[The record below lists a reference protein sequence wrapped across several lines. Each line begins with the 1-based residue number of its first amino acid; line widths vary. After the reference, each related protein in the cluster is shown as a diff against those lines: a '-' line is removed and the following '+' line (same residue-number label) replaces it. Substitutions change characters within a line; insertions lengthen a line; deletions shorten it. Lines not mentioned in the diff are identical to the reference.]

1 MQIGDWE
8 RIGNPVS
15 PPTGSGLF
23 AVAYMNEATK
33 EVVVAFR
40 GTDGQGD
47 LSADSTFVTGGWS
60 PQFTE
65 AVVFTANIK
74 SNSRVASLF
83 SDKRG
88 YKLLST
94 GHSLGGGIAQIIGKM
109 FSLSGSTFEAPGA
122 TKVTEHAQYTLLKTR
137 YAPDADGQIA
147 ADFINYRAENSII
160 SGTGTPI
167 GLQQNMVNLNEAGA
181 VGFASVALIFAGVT
195 TGGAGGLVAGLLGY
209 AGVNIDGFHSM
220 DGMERTMHIA
230 AGLEKALGTGELKM
244 STVPLSHATEQAW
257 TGNGTEPRVT
267 VFRGAGNQV
276 QAYIQRENQ
285 GWKLTTPD
293 QQTSITLTPA
303 SAPGQAPACVVQ
315 EAGKPAYSCVL
326 TQNGPAIIRS
336 VDTNNDGHI
345 DQVTTTTNVAN
356 NVREVTVNTNGNH
369 FPETSSLIVNTATVY
384 DLLNFNRRQD
394 AEYFLNDL
402 NSSGSLSNSYWNSFT
417 KNTVYQCLRNDIL
430 TLPIPSYTDSWF
442 FNPIGA
448 FYDNQSAA
456 YHNAPSIAAHIPMAL
471 DASNHALTVARLTA
485 LDSNRDGKLSG
496 AETSDLRFWRD
507 LNENGRADSGE
518 ISTVMQPIVQADYAC
533 YTQGN
538 TTTAP
543 LLAPTPG
550 TMPDHTRPVPASG
563 YRTQRDTDDLY
574 PTFSSI
580 FFWKADQI
588 KLNWGRNSYAYLVG
602 TDGNDSFDVNY
613 FASVPRAMN
622 LDTSRVRYFLAGD
635 GNDTM
640 GGSSRND
647 SLWGGTGDDVLV
659 GYAGD
664 DHLYG
669 EEGNDGLQGR
679 AGNDYLDGGSGN
691 DRLFG
696 QAGNDTLNGG
706 DGADILVG
714 FTASN
719 ESQQHLAPGETDNDV
734 LYGQGGND
742 NLFGGLGDDL
752 MDGGA
757 DNDIL
762 LGDDGNDTLF
772 GGSGNDELQGGDG
785 NDALQGQDGDD
796 NLFGQAGGDRLWGG
810 AGRDIL
816 HGGLGND
823 TLFGGTGRDELQGST
838 GDDWLSG
845 DEGDDRLFGQ
855 VGNDTLYGGDGD
867 DILVGFTGSNEAQQ
881 TLNAGETDND
891 RLYGG
896 AGRDTLVS
904 GVGDDYLDGG
914 ADADVMIGGEGH
926 DVYIVNSVNDSI
938 YERVGEGNDTVITST
953 SYLLDAN
960 IEELRLLEGFDIH
973 GTGNAM
979 DNRIIGNRRDNI
991 IDGVTG
997 ADTMVGGGGNDTYYV
1012 DNAEDMVIEK
1022 ADEGTDTVQSSISYT
1037 LGTDVENLILLD
1049 FSKPEE
1055 GLVDGKKVLVHG
1067 YPKRNELDY
1076 MQGNA
1081 VENYLGTCA
1090 LTSIANLLTQAGRP
1104 TTESEVINLA
1114 ISRDWAANDPDLPA
1128 YKLGGSS
1135 VAAQQAILNS
1145 YQVRNDVIY
1154 GYSEIGAANLIRS
1167 GRGVIIGVNAGRLW
1181 GESAHVGNGAA
1192 NHAITLTGAVHDVA
1206 DGSLAGFYVADS
1218 GRGLVS
1224 DMTRFLDIDAFRQ
1237 AANVPDTY
1245 AIHSIEPIKFWEEN
1259 INGTGNGL
1267 ANTLIGNR
1275 GNNVLRGLAGDDML
1289 EGGAGDDTL
1298 EGGTANDILS
1308 GGLGNDTYGFCPGDG
1323 HDVLQG
1329 AEGTDTLAFGAGIG
1343 TQDVTVS
1350 RVGNDMVLS
1359 LNAQDSVRWNT
1370 TNGTVVDRVSFADGT
1385 LWYAT
1390 DDAGDFYPG
1399 RTGGVTLAGDARQG
1413 ATLTVQST
1421 LQDTDG
1427 LGAFLYQWQS
1437 SINGTDWADVAG
1449 VSGGK
1454 LTLTQAQV
1462 EQFLRARISYLDG
1475 RGQVKQA
1482 TTAASAAVS
1491 NVNDAPI
1498 GEVTISGLV
1507 RQGQTLTATHSLV
1520 DADELGWV
1528 GYHWESSSDGTE
1540 WTAIEGETGR
1550 IFTLGGG
1557 LVGQFI
1563 RVVASYVDGFGTEEA
1578 VASTATVIGDV
1589 PGVSEQQDRIV
1600 FADNIQPG
1608 NVRLFRSDSTLHIT
1622 IDTSSGL
1629 ESQNTYHFLW
1639 DKTRVKDLCF
1649 SDGTTWGLS
1658 DVMNRLTVLGT
1669 SGSDWFGIMT
1679 VNRSDRWLPVD
1690 GAAAF
1695 DPGGGDDQLQDNV
1708 GNSTTYYFGRGDG
1721 QDRITEAYEGTYY
1734 YADTPGTLTGPLN
1747 LHFTGGVAWIGRRIY
1762 VGDKPLPEFDL
1773 GLEWKEGSR
1782 QGQFD
1787 VIAFKPGV
1795 AAGDVEFKRF
1805 GSDLQ
1810 LAVRGTSDAITLVG
1824 WYGGGFR
1831 PRQIEKVTFADGT
1844 AWDSDFLQQQAAGAV
1859 NEAAVFRGTAG
1870 NDTLSGRVRHE
1881 GNTYI
1886 GGKGDD
1892 IIRDTDGGNDTYLF
1906 SRGDGKDSIED
1917 YGFTVSSDR
1926 LVLTDISADQTLLS
1940 RIDHNLL
1947 LDFGQ
1952 GDQVTIKDFFG
1963 FFPCNQIERV
1973 EFPDGTVWG
1982 VDQLTTVPFRGTD
1995 GNDVLSDKTFNGN
2008 STYIG
2013 GKGDDIIRD
2022 KDGGSD
2028 TYLFSRGDG
2037 KDSIEDYGFT
2047 VSSDRLVLTDIS
2059 ADQTLLSRIDHN
2071 LLLDF
2076 GQGDQVTIKDFFGF
2090 FPCNQIERVEF
2101 PDGTVWGVGQLAT
2114 VLLRGTDGNDTLSDK
2129 ASKGNSTYIGGKGDD
2144 IIRDTDGGNDTYLFS
2159 RGDGKD
2165 LIEDHDF
2172 FALYSDRLVLTD
2184 ISADQ
2189 TLLSRIDHN
2198 LLLDFGQGDQVTIK
2212 DFFGYSTYNQIE
2224 HVEFPDGTVWGV
2236 DQLTAAPL
2244 RGTDGNDI
2252 LSDPIYK
2259 GNSTYLGGK
2268 GDDIIWDVGGG
2279 SDTYLFS
2286 RGDGQDTIHDF
2297 AYDSGEA
2304 AHADKIVFGAGI
2316 AADQIW
2322 LEKIGYDLKLD
2333 AIGTSDSITIRDWYS
2348 SAGFRIEQIATADGQ
2363 ILLDAQVNNLVQAM
2377 ASFSPP
2383 AAGQMTLP
2391 ENYSRA
2397 LAPVIAASWK

>member
-1 MQIGDWE
+1 MRTSTLDRDAQLSTLSNAAYLDAPPMQIGDWKF
-8 RIGNPVS
+8 IGDSVLS
-15 PPTGSGLF
+15 STGSGFF
-23 AVAYMNEATK
+23 AVAYMNEVAK

-65 AVVFTANIK
+65 AVAFTAYIK
-74 SNSRVASLF
+74 GNSSAAPLLA
-83 SDKRG
+83 DKRG

-122 TKVTEHAQYTLLKTR
+122 AKVTEHAQYTLLKTR

-267 VFRGAGNQV
+267 VFRDACNQV

-345 DQVTTTTNVAN
+345 DQVTTTTNVAH
-356 NVREVTVNTNGNH
+356 NVREVTVNTDGNH
-369 FPETSSLIVNTATVY
+369 LPETSSLIVNTATVY

-417 KNTVYQCLRNDIL
+417 KNTINQCLRNDIL

-456 YHNAPSIAAHIPMAL
+456 YDNAPSIAAHIPMAL
-471 DASNHALTVARLTA
+471 DASNHALTVARLTD

-543 LLAPTPG
+543 LLTPTPG

-563 YRTQRDTDDLY
+563 YRAQRDTDDLY

-714 FTASN
+714 FTASD

-1022 ADEGTDTVQSSISYT
+1022 ADEGTDTVQSSIGYT

-1507 RQGQTLTATHSLV
+1507 RQGQTLTATHTLV

-1600 FADNIQPG
+1600 FAENIQPG
-1608 NVRLFRSDSTLHIT
+1608 NVRLFRSDGTLHIT

-1831 PRQIEKVTFADGT
+1831 PRQIEKVTFADGI

-1926 LVLTDISADQTLLS
+1926 LVLADISTDQTLLS
-1940 RIDHNLL
+1940 RIDRNLL

-1952 GDQVTIKDFFG
+1952 GDQVIIKGFFG
-1963 FFPCNQIERV
+1963 YSIYNQIER
-1973 EFPDGTVWG
+1973 
-1982 VDQLTTVPFRGTD
+1982 
-1995 GNDVLSDKTFNGN
+1995 
-2008 STYIG
+2008 
-2013 GKGDDIIRD
+2013 
-2022 KDGGSD
+2022 
-2028 TYLFSRGDG
+2028 
-2037 KDSIEDYGFT
+2037 
-2047 VSSDRLVLTDIS
+2047 
-2059 ADQTLLSRIDHN
+2059 
-2071 LLLDF
+2071 
-2076 GQGDQVTIKDFFGF
+2076 
-2090 FPCNQIERVEF
+2090 
-2101 PDGTVWGVGQLAT
+2101 
-2114 VLLRGTDGNDTLSDK
+2114 
-2129 ASKGNSTYIGGKGDD
+2129 
-2144 IIRDTDGGNDTYLFS
+2144 
-2159 RGDGKD
+2159 
-2165 LIEDHDF
+2165 
-2172 FALYSDRLVLTD
+2172 
-2184 ISADQ
+2184 
-2189 TLLSRIDHN
+2189 
-2198 LLLDFGQGDQVTIK
+2198 
-2212 DFFGYSTYNQIE
+2212 
-2224 HVEFPDGTVWGV
+2224 VEFPDGTVWGV

-2244 RGTDGNDI
+2244 RGTDGNDM
-2252 LSDPIYK
+2252 LSDPIYE

-2333 AIGTSDSITIRDWYS
+2333 AIGTSDSITIRDWYFS
-2348 SAGFRIEQIATADGQ
+2348 SDFRIEQIATADGQ
-2363 ILLDAQVNNLVQAM
+2363 ILLNAQVNNLVQAM